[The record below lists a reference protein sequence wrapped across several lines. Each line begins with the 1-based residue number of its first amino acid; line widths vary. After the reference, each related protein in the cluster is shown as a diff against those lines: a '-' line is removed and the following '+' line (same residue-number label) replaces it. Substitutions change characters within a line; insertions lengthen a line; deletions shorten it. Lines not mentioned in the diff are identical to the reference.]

1 MYGVSKINIE
11 PSLMMISV
19 QDAEFKG
26 NTMARYLQ
34 IFADTGVVVDMI
46 SQSAPHGTSMDFSFT
61 ASNSDLPL
69 VMKAISAANLD
80 KDAKASP
87 LISVGYSKL
96 NLFGEEMVTSCGVA
110 ARALNALA
118 MAGIEVL
125 LITTS
130 DLDISL
136 LVRSENEDAAYEALK
151 RLTNCNNDI
160 KQPPVSDKTGMGAVA
175 AKDPAGLPSAERNQP
190 GLLFYQKIYRLTLW

>member
-19 QDAEFKG
+19 QDVEFKG
-26 NTMARYLQ
+26 NSLARYLQ

-46 SQSAPHGTSMDFSFT
+46 SQSAPHGTTM
-61 ASNSDLPL
+61 
-69 VMKAISAANLD
+69 
-80 KDAKASP
+80 DAKASP

-118 MAGIEVL
+118 MADIEVL

-136 LVRSENEDAAYEALK
+136 LVRAENEDAAYDVLK
-151 RLTNCNNDI
+151 KAFEL
-160 KQPPVSDKTGMGAVA
+160 
-175 AKDPAGLPSAERNQP
+175 
-190 GLLFYQKIYRLTLW
+190 